1 VARFVIFDL
10 FHTLVSGAAQ
20 DWERAVAEGAAIVGV
35 EPAAL
40 LAAYHDTFRQRQVQW
55 DAEQAVRIL
64 AERAGG
70 SPSPAQVAQAAAVRR
85 ELARRVLSAVQP
97 STLDVLD
104 ALRAAGYRLG
114 LVSNATA
121 DTAEAWPGSALAA
134 RFDVAVFSFEAG
146 VAKPDPRIYLAATTA
161 LGARPAECYY
171 VGDGADSELV
181 GAAALGMTVIRTTQ
195 YSDSDPSWPG
205 TTITSLADLATLLP
219 GEPDAGDPSTSVDGK
234 RHREVKGS
242 GAGSG

>member
-1 VARFVIFDL
+1 MIFDL
-10 FHTLVSGAAQ
+10 FHTMVSGAAQ

-40 LAAYHDTFRQRQVQW
+40 LAAYHDTFRRRQVEW

-70 SPSPAQVAQAAAVRR
+70 SPSGAQVAQAAAVRR
-85 ELARRVLSAVQP
+85 DLTRRVLSSVQP
-97 STLDVLD
+97 STLEVLD
-104 ALRAAGYRLG
+104 TLRGTGYRLG

-134 RFDVAVFSFEAG
+134 RFDIAVFSYEAG
-146 VAKPDPRIYLAATTA
+146 VAKPDPRIYFAATTA

-171 VGDGADSELV
+171 VGDGADSELD
-181 GAAALGMTVIRTTQ
+181 GAAALGMTAIRTTQ
-195 YSDSDPSWPG
+195 HSDSDPSWPG
-205 TTITSLADLATLLP
+205 TTIASLTDLVALLP
-219 GEPDAGDPSTSVDGK
+219 GDPDAGAPSTSLDGQK
-234 RHREVKGS
+234 HREVKGS
-242 GAGSG
+242 GASSG

>member
-10 FHTLVSGAAQ
+10 FHTLVHGAAP
-20 DWERAVAEGAAIVGV
+20 DWERAVSEAATIVGV

-40 LAAYHDTFRQRQVQW
+40 LAGYHETFRQRQVEW
-55 DAEQAVRIL
+55 DSEQAVRIL

-70 SPSPAQVAQAAAVRR
+70 SPSPAQVVRAADVRR
-85 ELARRVLSAVQP
+85 ALARRVLAGVQS

-104 ALRAAGYRLG
+104 TLRGAGYRLG

-121 DTAEAWPGSALAA
+121 DTSETWPGSALAA
-134 RFDVAVFSFEAG
+134 RFDVAVFSCGVG
-146 VAKPDPRIYLAATTA
+146 VAKPDPRIYLAATAA
-161 LGARPAECYY
+161 LGAQPTECYY
-171 VGDGADSELV
+171 VGDGADSELA

-195 YSDSDPSWPG
+195 HNDSDPSWPG

-219 GEPDAGDPSTSVDGK
+219 GG
-234 RHREVKGS
+234 GS
-242 GAGSG
+242 G